1 MTPNDIKNAYKAI
14 QELSGTVFPYKV
26 SRGIAALKKRLGE
39 ELETVAAMEMALVEK
54 YGGIVEPNG
63 SVRVR
68 GANSQA
74 FADEYNDLM
83 VQDDESIKLPVVDVS
98 AYADTL
104 RISPGA
110 VEALEGIVIFEE
122 EAPTLWRKEE

>member
-26 SRGIAALKKRLGE
+26 SRDIAALKKRLGE

-54 YGGIVEPNG
+54 YGGAIERGG
-63 SVRVR
+63 SIKIS
-68 GANSQA
+68 GADAQA
-74 FADEYNDLM
+74 FSDEYNALM
-83 VQDDESIKLPVVDVS
+83 AQDDESIKLPVVDVS
-98 AYADTL
+98 AYADIL

-110 VEALEGIVIFEE
+110 VEALEDIVIFEK
-122 EAPTLWRKEE
+122 EAKDNG

>member
-26 SRGIAALKKRLGE
+26 SRGIAALRKRLGE

-54 YGGIVEPNG
+54 YGGAIERGG
-63 SVRVR
+63 SIKIS
-68 GANSQA
+68 GADAQA
-74 FADEYNDLM
+74 FSDAYNALM
-83 VQDDESIKLPVVDVS
+83 AQDDESIKLPVVDVS
-98 AYADTL
+98 ACADTI

-110 VEALEGIVIFEE
+110 VEALEGIVIFDK
-122 EAPTLWRKEE
+122 EAEDNG